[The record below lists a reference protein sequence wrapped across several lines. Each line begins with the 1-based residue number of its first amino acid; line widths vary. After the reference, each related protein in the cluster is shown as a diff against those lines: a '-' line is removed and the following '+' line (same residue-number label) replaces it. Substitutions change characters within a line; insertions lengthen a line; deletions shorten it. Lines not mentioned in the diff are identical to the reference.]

1 MTDDES
7 KKVAFHF
14 APGKLTLA
22 AQGAATG
29 RSKVEMKLEY
39 EGPTVDINFDPHYLI
54 EMLRVLESD
63 GSLQLD
69 LVDGAR
75 PALFRHGD
83 DYLYLVMPL
92 S

>member
-14 APGKLTLA
+14 VPGKLTLE
-22 AQGAATG
+22 AQGPATG

-39 EGPTVDINFDPHYLI
+39 EGPAVNINFDPQYLI
-54 EMLRVLESD
+54 EMLRVLEPDAALS
-63 GSLQLD
+63 LD
-69 LVDGAR
+69 LVDGQR
-75 PALFRHGD
+75 PALFRCGD

-92 S
+92 T